1 MLDSPVMPTRRTF
14 LEAAALASA
23 GAIAPMS
30 HAAPPRYKMG
40 LQLFTIRDAMA
51 RDVAGTLKRIAA
63 LGYQEVETYGFDP
76 EGIGYYKMPARD
88 FAQRLRDNG
97 LTSPSGH
104 YDLNRFA
111 TASDADLDRYVDRC
125 IEGAR
130 LVGHHYI
137 TWPFLDE
144 PLRPLDSFTRIVA
157 RFNRIGERI
166 AAGGLQFAYHN
177 HGFEFVEQNGR
188 IPYDIV
194 LHDTDPKLVKL
205 QIDLYWLSHDSKQ
218 PPRYWFEKAK
228 GRYEMWHVKDMHK
241 VSRDYTEL
249 GNGTIDYPAI
259 WPDAAL
265 SGMKHFFVE
274 QGGNFARDSMQSV
287 TDGAAYVKRYLLP
300 PP

>member
-1 MLDSPVMPTRRTF
+1 MPTRRTF
-14 LEAAALASA
+14 LHAAAVASA
-23 GAIAPMS
+23 GVIAPMS

-40 LQLFTIRDAMA
+40 LQLYTIRDAMA
-51 RDVAGTLKRIAA
+51 RDVPGTLKRIAA

-76 EGIGYYKMPARD
+76 AALGYYKLPARD
-88 FAQRLRDNG
+88 FVQVLREHG
-97 LTSPSGH
+97 LTAVSGH
-104 YDLNRFA
+104 YELNRFA

-130 LVGHHYI
+130 VLGQDYI

-144 PLRPLDSFTRIVA
+144 PLRAIEPFTRIVA

-166 AAGGLQFAYHN
+166 AKGGLQFAYHN
-177 HGFEFVEQNGR
+177 HGFEFAEQNGR

-194 LHDTDPKLVKL
+194 LKDTDPKLVKL
-205 QIDLYWLSHDSKQ
+205 QLDLYWLSHDSKQ
-218 PPRYWFEKAK
+218 TPRHWFERAP
-228 GRYEMWHVKDMHK
+228 GRYVMWHVKDMHK

-249 GNGTIDYPAI
+249 GNGTIDYTKI

-274 QGGNFARDSMQSV
+274 QGGNFAHDSMQSV
-287 TDGAAYVKRYLLP
+287 TDCAAYVKTFLLSP
-300 PP
+300 AR